1 MPLAVSIRSPS
12 CRRGSEGWRVSSETF
27 EVEMYTLRRSGTLVG
42 VRKQHSSCKSLVTGV
57 RISTKHITIHCAQML
72 LSIRKLIVT
81 ALPVSVA
88 ILIARH
94 GPNSMDW
101 LVIPLF

>member
-27 EVEMYTLRRSGTLVG
+27 EVEMYTLRRSGALVG
-42 VRKQHSSCKSLVTGV
+42 VRERSSCKSLVTGA